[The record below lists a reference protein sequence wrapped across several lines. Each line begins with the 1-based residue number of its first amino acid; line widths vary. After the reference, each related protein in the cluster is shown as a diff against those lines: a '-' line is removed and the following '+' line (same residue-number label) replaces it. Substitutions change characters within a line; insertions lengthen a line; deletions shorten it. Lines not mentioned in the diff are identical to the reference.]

1 MICAESHFV
10 APITSAVG
18 DHFVVNVTS
27 ALPIQVPGSATQNSL
42 FVDAFDTGATL
53 GPGAPGGILGSYQMT
68 PTGFVAAAGQPPPLV
83 GPFTQD
89 RNHDYIGFVGYCCGY
104 GVPDS
109 GFSMTGVTADL
120 TVITADPRPI
130 IGYSV
135 GYTYDLASPPSSYAD
150 LVGGT
155 AASPLILP
163 SGLIGK
169 ITGEIG
175 GAGPSTQFYNF
186 NWYDTSPFQTRASVF
201 GAAFG
206 DTFAFELFNPDGSL
220 NTSLTLNNDNGFSQ
234 LLSAI
239 LAPGNY
245 TIGLAA
251 DALIDPT
258 FTLTFLTPVGRVPEP
273 ATWGVMLLGFAGVG
287 ATLRRRRGVGP
298 RIPERVS

>member
-1 MICAESHFV
+1 MFSTRNLARWSRNAGLAGAVAAAILAAGAAAPARATTYTYDFSYDASALRCGFFVQTVICADSNTV
-10 APITSAVG
+10 APITTAAG

-27 ALPIQVPGSATQNSL
+27 ALPIQVPGSSTQNSL
-42 FVDAFDTGATL
+42 FVDAFDTAATL

-68 PTGFVAAAGQPPPLV
+68 PTGFVAAPGQPPPLV

-89 RNHDYIGFVGYCCGY
+89 RTNDYIGFVGYCCGY

-135 GYTYDLASPPSSYAD
+135 GYAYDLASTPSSYAD

-155 AASPLILP
+155 ATSPLILP

-175 GAGPSTQFYNF
+175 GAGPSTQFYNS
-186 NWYDTSPFQTRASVF
+186 TGMTRAS
-201 GAAFG
+201 
-206 DTFAFELFNPDGSL
+206 S
-220 NTSLTLNNDNGFSQ
+220 
-234 LLSAI
+234 
-239 LAPGNY
+239 
-245 TIGLAA
+245 
-251 DALIDPT
+251 
-258 FTLTFLTPVGRVPEP
+258 
-273 ATWGVMLLGFAGVG
+273 
-287 ATLRRRRGVGP
+287 RRGRACSAQRSGTP
-298 RIPERVS
+298 SLSSCSIRTAA